1 MSIRYFNFF
10 LFLLILLSN
19 LLSPLQVKG
28 KNISRRPAAY
38 YFRKGMLQYRAE
50 MYDYAILNLQMA
62 LDGNPKLFRALNTL
76 ADIFIKRNNKQKGVE
91 LLERSLAINGSQEEI
106 HNRLGE
112 LYSFF
117 TDDRR
122 ARYHFQEAVKLKPDD
137 IKANL
142 SLSRYY
148 LLEGNRELSEK
159 HFRKS
164 YDTGKK
170 KAARFFRE
178 GMKAYSDKKYEKAGE
193 NLKRAIDL
201 SPAYTEAYVALADVY
216 RNRERFREAA
226 DVMERLKFIRPDYE
240 KAYLYLG
247 SIYFNR
253 RLPGKRIYFINLA
266 IKNLEKAIRINPR
279 NPDTCFFLADIY
291 RFTGDPDTA
300 KKYERM
306 GLEREEG
313 DKN

>member
-1 MSIRYFNFF
+1 
-10 LFLLILLSN
+10 
-19 LLSPLQVKG
+19 
-28 KNISRRPAAY
+28 
-38 YFRKGMLQYRAE
+38 MLQYRAE

-76 ADIFIKRNNKQKGVE
+76 ADISIKRNNRQKGVE
-91 LLERSLAINGSQEEI
+91 LLERSLAINSSQEEI

-112 LYSFF
+112 LYRFF
-117 TDDRR
+117 AEDRR
-122 ARYHFQEAVKLKPDD
+122 ARYHFQEAVRLKPDD
-137 IKANL
+137 INANL

-148 LLEGNRELSEK
+148 FLEGKKEVAEK

-164 YDTGKK
+164 YDTGKI
-170 KAARFFRE
+170 KAARFFRQ
-178 GMKAYSDKKYEKAGE
+178 GMKAYSDKKYEIAGE
-193 NLKRAIDL
+193 NLRRAIDL
-201 SPAYTEAYVALADVY
+201 SPAYTEAYVALADIY

-226 DVMERLKFIRPDYE
+226 DVMERLKYIKPDYE

-266 IKNLEKAIRINPR
+266 IKNLKEAIRINPQ

-300 KKYERM
+300 RKYELM
-306 GLEREEG
+306 GLEREKEE
-313 DKN
+313 KN